1 MENECEG
8 RRLERE
14 RMALLEGLMGI
25 SLVAMMCETR
35 PAPFRCVL
43 EVCVPI
49 EAEQIMTPPARDEI
63 VCQERDR
70 PRVVFPPTFMLAGP
84 DPSQSVPFHSAFS
97 AGVPTL
103 HLTKPLFVG
112 MLLSIRRVWAV

>member
-1 MENECEG
+1 MLDWVWVLFVYFALSVSESYLWKCLRQSTHGAGAAAVACVLLVGSDGSFWESFLYGERAAAEGEVENECEG

-43 EVCVPI
+43 EVCV
-49 EAEQIMTPPARDEI
+49 
-63 VCQERDR
+63 CQLKQNR
-70 PRVVFPPTFMLAGP
+70 L
-84 DPSQSVPFHSAFS
+84 
-97 AGVPTL
+97 
-103 HLTKPLFVG
+103 
-112 MLLSIRRVWAV
+112 